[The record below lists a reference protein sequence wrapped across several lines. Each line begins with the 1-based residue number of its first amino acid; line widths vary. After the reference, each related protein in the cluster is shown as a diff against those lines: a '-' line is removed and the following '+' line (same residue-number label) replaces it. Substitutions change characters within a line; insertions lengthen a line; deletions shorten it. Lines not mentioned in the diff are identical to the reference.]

1 MPRPVSG
8 RGGFE
13 LELDHRASR
22 TPQDVAAF
30 LNASIV
36 KALELPEVKES
47 YEKLGFVPQ
56 PSTREELASFMKS
69 EMQKYAEVIKRAGI
83 QPNRRIDDDAA
94 RKDEV
99 RRIHDG
105 GLNYHIAGW
114 RHPESYAD
122 AGSNI
127 QRWIEFARIL
137 ERGKLD
143 MLFVADTIGV
153 PGAGDPQYLT
163 STPTIDKLEPFTL
176 LAALSS
182 MTRNIGLVAT
192 SATAYNEPY
201 FVARVLASLDHITGG
216 RAGSNLVTGG
226 NAEDAANFS
235 VGTHAAHGDRYER
248 AEEFVDVVADCGE
261 ARPRC
266 ISARQIVGTLSRSR
280 QASHAQSQG
289 QVFFGKGSVG
299 RITAAARPSGDRPG
313 RHVGAGAKIVFAG
326 GGRGVHRPVGD

>member
-1 MPRPVSG
+1 MPHGKMKFAV
-8 RGGFE
+8 
-13 LELDHRASR
+13 
-22 TPQDVAAF
+22 
-30 LNASIV
+30 
-36 KALELPEVKES
+36 
-47 YEKLGFVPQ
+47 
-56 PSTREELASFMKS
+56 FMMADS
-69 EMQKYAEVIKRAGI
+69 
-83 QPNRRIDDDAA
+83 
-94 RKDEV
+94 
-99 RRIHDG
+99 
-105 GLNYHIAGW
+105 NYHIAGW

-216 RAGSNLVTGG
+216 RAGWNLVTG
-226 NAEDAANFS
+226 
-235 VGTHAAHGDRYER
+235 
-248 AEEFVDVVADCGE
+248 
-261 ARPRC
+261 
-266 ISARQIVGTLSRSR
+266 
-280 QASHAQSQG
+280 
-289 QVFFGKGSVG
+289 
-299 RITAAARPSGDRPG
+299 
-313 RHVGAGAKIVFAG
+313 
-326 GGRGVHRPVGD
+326 